1 MDWQHRWI
9 SRGIVWLGVTA
20 LVFLTACTP
29 SQESISPTRVFIT
42 PETAVSPTSTI
53 SPVDILIT
61 QLELAGAVVVHE
73 GDGPQGLFEGATSLI
88 RLSVNGS
95 VVRVFT
101 FPTLA
106 ARQYITNALSPDG
119 STLTFT
125 EGDTTTMVHIDGE
138 SYPYFWAQ
146 DNLIIG
152 YMGMDTAI
160 VDLLTTSLGTPI
172 ADGSRPYPTPT
183 SEMATMTPTPPP
195 LPTPTPITITEP
207 PIFSGGSARLQG
219 WSPDGRF
226 LAYFEYTQEEL
237 DATEYPGSA
246 EGTFTLYDPANSAK
260 CQRYP
265 LSGTYAHEGDTTGQR
280 FIWLPDGSFFI
291 ITMNGQVIQA
301 DEPCGNDVELT
312 AVFPQNLV
320 RIENLS
326 PDQSR
331 LLLKA
336 ETGYLIYDWRSQAI
350 TPIAEVP
357 PDAFNNLV
365 WSPDGAFIGVTL
377 AGNYTG
383 DRSPIGGSRVV
394 DAATGQIIAR
404 HDWEPAN
411 ALDGTFGGPEWI
423 SPTEFVV
430 TLSLDQGPF
439 FMNVEG
445 EVRPLLP
452 LFGLEF
458 VRDQVNGLADTYVNP
473 TSGSY
478 HILLTDFGWFGNTLP
493 AQIYHSDTD
502 SVEVLDVTGLQLTP
516 DGLLFYSEGYLAR
529 SITAIGA
536 PFYSIDTPCLAA
548 LYTPPSPIFVGATG
562 NPTDVKLYALPEC
575 RYLETVQIP
584 PLPDGR
590 YAGGRVSPNGRWLA
604 LFATNAS
611 GNIPNLFVIPLNFG
625 ENDQ

>member
-1 MDWQHRWI
+1 MRNQKLCGSLCNI
-9 SRGIVWLGVTA
+9 LLPFAAFA
-20 LVFLTACTP
+20 LLVACTP
-29 SQESISPTRVFIT
+29 TQGPISPTRVVIT
-42 PETAVSPTSTI
+42 RETAVSPTPTI
-53 SPVDILIT
+53 SPLDTLIT
-61 QLELAGAVVVHE
+61 QLEQTGAVVVNE
-73 GDGPQGLFEGATSLI
+73 GEEPQGLFEGATGLV
-88 RLSVNGS
+88 RLTVNGA

-106 ARQYITNALSPDG
+106 ARQYISGALSPDG
-119 STLTFT
+119 SQLTFT
-125 EGDTTTMVHIDGE
+125 LGDSVTEVFMEWE
-138 SYPYFWAQ
+138 SFPVFWAL
-146 DNLIIG
+146 DTLLINYVG
-152 YMGMDTAI
+152 EDTAVI
-160 VDLLTTSLGTPI
+160 DLLSTALGTPI
-172 ADGSRPYPTPT
+172 ANGFRPYPTPT
-183 SEMATMTPTPPP
+183 PEVIFLTPTPPP
-195 LPTPTPITITEP
+195 LPTPTPVAVTDP
-207 PIFSGGSARLQG
+207 PIFSGGNVRLQG

-226 LAYFEYTQEEL
+226 LAYFEYTQEQL

-246 EGTFTLYDPANSAK
+246 EGTFTLYDTTSGAK

-265 LSGTYAHEGDTTGQR
+265 LSGMYSHEGDTTGQR

-291 ITMNGQVIQA
+291 ITMDSQVIQA
-301 DEPCGNDVELT
+301 DVPCGSDVDLT
-312 AVFPQNLV
+312 AVFPQKLI
-320 RIENLS
+320 RIESLS
-326 PDQSR
+326 PDQTR

-336 ETGYLIYDWRSQAI
+336 ESGYLLYDWQTQSI

-365 WSPDGAFIGVTL
+365 WSPDGAYIGVTL

-383 DRSPIGGSRVV
+383 DRNPIGGSRVV

-445 EVRPLLP
+445 EIRPLLP

-458 VRDQVNGLADTYVNP
+458 VRDQVNAVADTYVDP
-473 TSGSY
+473 ASGAY
-478 HILLTDFGWFGNTLP
+478 HILTDFGWFGSSYP
-493 AQIYHSDTD
+493 PQVYHSDID
-502 SVEVLDVTGLQLTP
+502 SVEVLDLTGLQLTP

-529 SITAIGA
+529 PITAVGA

-548 LYTPPSPIFVGATG
+548 LYTPPSPIFVRATG
-562 NPTDVKLYALPEC
+562 NPTDVELYAMPEC

-590 YAGGRVSPNGRWLA
+590 YAGGWVSPDGRWLV
-604 LFATNAS
+604 LFATHS
-611 GNIPNLFVIPLNFG
+611 IGYIPVLYVIPIAFP
-625 ENDQ
+625 

>member
-1 MDWQHRWI
+1 MWPQT
-9 SRGIVWLGVTA
+9 VWHSFCNA
-20 LVFLTACTP
+20 LCSLAALFFLAACTP
-29 SQESISPTRVFIT
+29 TQGPISPTRVVIT
-42 PETAVSPTSTI
+42 PPPPQLPSPTATI
-53 SPVDILIT
+53 SPLEPLIT
-61 QLELAGAVVVHE
+61 QLEQVGAVVVNQ
-73 GDGPQGLFEGATSLI
+73 GDEPQGLFEGATGLF
-88 RLSVNGS
+88 RLTVNGA
-95 VVRVFT
+95 VARVFT

-106 ARQYITNALSPDG
+106 ARQYISGALSPDG
-119 STLTFT
+119 SQLTFT
-125 EGDTTTMVHIDGE
+125 LGDSVTEVFLEWE
-138 SYPYFWAQ
+138 SFPVFWAF
-146 DNLIIG
+146 DTLLINYVG
-152 YMGMDTAI
+152 EDTAVI
-160 VDLLTTSLGTPI
+160 DLLTTALGAPI
-172 ADGSRPYPTPT
+172 AHGFRPYPTPT
-183 SEMATMTPTPPP
+183 PEMAAMTATPPP
-195 LPTPTPITITEP
+195 LPTPIPVIVTDP
-207 PIFSGGSARLQG
+207 PIFSGGNVRLQG
-219 WSPDGRF
+219 WSPDDRF
-226 LAYFEYTQEEL
+226 LAYFEYTQEQI
-237 DATEYPGSA
+237 DATEFPGSA
-246 EGTFTLYDPANSAK
+246 EGTFTLYDTASGEK

-265 LSGTYAHEGDTTGQR
+265 LSGTYAYEGDTTGQR
-280 FIWLPDGSFFI
+280 FVWLPDDSFFI

-301 DEPCGNDVELT
+301 DVPCGSDVVLT

-320 RIENLS
+320 RIESLS
-326 PDQSR
+326 PNQSR

-350 TPIAEVP
+350 TPIAEVL

-365 WSPDGAFIGVTL
+365 WSPDGVYIGVTL

-383 DRSPIGGSRVV
+383 DRSPMGGSRVV

-439 FMNVEG
+439 FMNVAG

-458 VRDQVNGLADTYVNP
+458 VRDQVNAIAETYVDPASN
-473 TSGSY
+473 SY

-502 SVEVLDVTGLQLTP
+502 SVEVLDVTGIQLTP
-516 DGLLFYSEGYLAR
+516 DGLLFYAEGYLAR
-529 SITAIGA
+529 SITAVGA

-562 NPTDVKLYALPEC
+562 NPTDVKLFAMPEC

-590 YAGGRVSPNGRWLA
+590 YAGGWASQNGRWLA
-604 LFATNAS
+604 LFATDS
-611 GNIPNLFVIPLNFG
+611 IGTIPVLYVIPVTLP
-625 ENDQ
+625 